1 MDPKRVDELMRR
13 IAEAIPP
20 GARELRE
27 DIEKN
32 LRAFLSSA
40 LGSLNLVTRE
50 EFDIQSAVLARTRAK
65 LEQLEAQVAALEEQ
79 LLGKRSEHAVTPT
92 GGPEPAAGGTG
103 PGDAMG
109 GEGGPEG

>member
-27 DIEKN
+27 DLEKN

-40 LGSLNLVTRE
+40 LANLNLVTRE
-50 EFDIQSAVLARTRAK
+50 EFDIQAAVLARTRAK

-79 LLGKRSEHAVTPT
+79 LLGKPSGPTPT
-92 GGPEPAAGGTG
+92 GGPAAGGTG
-103 PGDAMG
+103 PAGAMG
-109 GEGGPEG
+109 SEGGPEA